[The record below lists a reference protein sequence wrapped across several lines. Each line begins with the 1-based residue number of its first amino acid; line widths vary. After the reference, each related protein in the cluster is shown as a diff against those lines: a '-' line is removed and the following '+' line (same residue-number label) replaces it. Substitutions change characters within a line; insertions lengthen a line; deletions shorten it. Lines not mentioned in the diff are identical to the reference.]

1 MRKKILA
8 AVVILFIVIAGI
20 LIWAVQPNPTDGG
33 DGGSLGYICDVT
45 LDLHATYSDFALTYD
60 QVKSHTISNWGVT
73 TSTSNWRQEQNLN
86 LFTIQGQAFVEYAHR
101 LYLLAAFPGHYRV
114 DLSVAFLQKGKTVL
128 TTGHSFIVE
137 MPQDWGVLPFEES
150 WTITGVKAGTYTI
163 QITILSGQYI
173 SGSAGDRSYTF
184 QFDATFTSP

>member
-1 MRKKILA
+1 MQKKTLV
-8 AVVILFIVIAGI
+8 AVVILFIVIAGT
-20 LIWAVQPNPTDGG
+20 LIWAVQPKPTDGT

-45 LDLHATYSDFALTYD
+45 LDLHATYSDFALTVD
-60 QVKSHTISNWGVT
+60 QITSHTISNWQVT
-73 TSTSNWRQEQNLN
+73 TSTSNWRREQNLN
-86 LFTIQGQAFVEYAHR
+86 LLAIQGQAFVEYAHH

-114 DLSVAFLQKGKTVL
+114 DLSIAFLQNGKTVL

-137 MPQDWGVLPFEES
+137 MPQDWGVLPFEEN

-173 SGSAGDRSYTF
+173 SGSAADRDYTF
-184 QFDATFTSP
+184 QFDATFMNP

>member
-1 MRKKILA
+1 MQKKILA
-8 AVVILFIVIAGI
+8 AVVILLIVVVGT
-20 LIWAVQPNPTDGG
+20 LIWAVQPKPPDGG
-33 DGGSLGYICDVT
+33 DGGSPRYICDVT

-60 QVKSHTISNWGVT
+60 QVRSHSIANWQGT

-86 LFTIQGQAFVEYAHR
+86 LLAIQAQGVREYAHR

-114 DLSVAFLQKGKTVL
+114 DLSVAFLQNGKTVL

-137 MPQDWGVLPFEES
+137 MPVDWGVLPFEES

-163 QITILSGQYI
+163 QIIILSGQWI
-173 SGSAGDRSYTF
+173 PDDKGDRYYTW
-184 QFDATFTSP
+184 QFDATFSP